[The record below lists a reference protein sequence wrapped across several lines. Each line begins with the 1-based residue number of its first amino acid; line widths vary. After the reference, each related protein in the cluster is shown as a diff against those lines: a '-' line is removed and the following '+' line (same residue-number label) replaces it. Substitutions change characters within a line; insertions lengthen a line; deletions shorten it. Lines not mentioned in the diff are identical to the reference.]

1 MKSWF
6 LKRGCPE
13 WLINRE
19 MGKVR
24 HSNLN
29 RNRKR
34 PIKSQGVPHVVTYHP
49 LLKSFG
55 NIIKK
60 HLTILYMNE
69 EVKNV
74 FNPGP
79 MISFRGARKLNSYL
93 VRAKLYPLER
103 SVGSFKCRN
112 RRSQVCDNVTETTT
126 FKSSV
131 TSNEY
136 KINHSFNCNEKCLIY
151 LLTCKT
157 CKKQY
162 VGKTCDSFRFRWNNY
177 KDNNRKFLRGQ
188 SCMQQ
193 HIYEHFS
200 SEGHCSFLDEV
211 SITFIDKTDPKDPNK
226 REHYWRHTLKTMAP
240 DGLNIEDD

>member
-1 MKSWF
+1 M
-6 LKRGCPE
+6 
-13 WLINRE
+13 
-19 MGKVR
+19 
-24 HSNLN
+24 
-29 RNRKR
+29 
-34 PIKSQGVPHVVTYHP
+34 
-49 LLKSFG
+49 
-55 NIIKK
+55 
-60 HLTILYMNE
+60 
-69 EVKNV
+69 
-74 FNPGP
+74 
-79 MISFRGARKLNSYL
+79 
-93 VRAKLYPLER
+93 
-103 SVGSFKCRN
+103 
-112 RRSQVCDNVTETTT
+112 CDNVTETTT

-177 KDNNRKFLRGQ
+177 KGNNRKFLRGQ